1 MQECLQRMPLAI
13 DAAIALAELGL
24 PYSTIIELC
33 PVIAKSNLQRANVV
47 GKSVASVPHS
57 AEPVCCGGVD
67 RRVASQTCARRSSHS
82 GALLHSPQIEAP
94 TPVCLRQNTAANNAP
109 SHELQNTSGKFA
121 RTVQWL
127 NVAQQCAA
135 DEVLLRREPM
145 VERSLSPTDT
155 WLSCYKEHKSWQP
168 DDSLQLVH
176 MQDEEQLR
184 PPDMLLHA
192 PAQQR
197 PACNRLNLKS
207 GLPAVQQAVDTPAAL
222 VGIRVSKR
230 RKLIAVR
237 LPLLEQEQ
245 DAPNSGAMRDS
256 VGPGMKRNQP
266 DADMAAVDG
275 LAEGRPV
282 KPPSSNVPKAA
293 KEPLEAAGFCKCQS
307 GNVLMRAVSQ
317 VGESERCEILQR
329 QGLGWL
335 GLVVAG
341 HAHLFRAA
349 NREAVREFSAA
360 AALFPND
367 VTSMLSA
374 AIALLAAGDH
384 VGAISTFQRARVLD
398 PLNVRGMDAYACL
411 LLDQDNHEE
420 LRTLSHGLLAV
431 DLEMP
436 EVWAVMAYFWLQKSE
451 SDKALE
457 YVERYVIRSSVA
469 LQARRT
475 CTAVPQYWCCRMQGL
490 ETRQG
495 PCWPASSKGPL
506 PVA

>member
-1 MQECLQRMPLAI
+1 
-13 DAAIALAELGL
+13 
-24 PYSTIIELC
+24 
-33 PVIAKSNLQRANVV
+33 
-47 GKSVASVPHS
+47 
-57 AEPVCCGGVD
+57 
-67 RRVASQTCARRSSHS
+67 
-82 GALLHSPQIEAP
+82 
-94 TPVCLRQNTAANNAP
+94 
-109 SHELQNTSGKFA
+109 
-121 RTVQWL
+121 
-127 NVAQQCAA
+127 
-135 DEVLLRREPM
+135 M

-155 WLSCYKEHKSWQP
+155 WLSCYKEQKSWQL
-168 DDSLQLVH
+168 DDSMQLVH
-176 MQDEEQLR
+176 MQDAEQLH
-184 PPDMLLHA
+184 PPGMLLHA

-197 PACNRLNLKS
+197 PACTRLSLTS
-207 GLPAVQQAVDTPAAL
+207 ALPAVQQAVDTPAGL
-222 VGIRVSKR
+222 VGIRAAKR

-245 DAPNSGAMRDS
+245 DAPNSGAMRDCHGS
-256 VGPGMKRNQP
+256 GMKRNQP
-266 DADMAAVDG
+266 DADMTAFDISV
-275 LAEGRPV
+275 EERPV
-282 KPPSSNVPKAA
+282 KPLVSHESKAS
-293 KEPLEAAGFCKCQS
+293 KEPLEATSICKCPS
-307 GNVLMRAVSQ
+307 RNVLMHAVCQ
-317 VGESERCEILQR
+317 VGEGERCEMLQR

-341 HAHLFRAA
+341 HSNLFRAA

-411 LLDQDNHEE
+411 LLDQGNHEE

-457 YVERYVIRSSVA
+457 YVERYVIRYAMSQ
-469 LQARRT
+469 QARNT
-475 CTAVPQYWCCRMQGL
+475 YGSATY
-490 ETRQG
+490 
-495 PCWPASSKGPL
+495 
-506 PVA
+506 